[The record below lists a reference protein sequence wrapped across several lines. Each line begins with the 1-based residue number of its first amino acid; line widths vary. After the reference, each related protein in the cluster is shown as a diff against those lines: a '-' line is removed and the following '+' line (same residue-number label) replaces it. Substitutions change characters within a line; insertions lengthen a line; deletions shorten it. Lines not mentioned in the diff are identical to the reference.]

1 MYSAKAQRLDQLS
14 LFICGVLLTF
24 RWILAKGFFVSLIV
38 STNLANKGECD
49 FIGKIML
56 LIFNRWMTTNQES
69 EMKVDG

>member
-38 STNLANKGECD
+38 STNLANKRECD

-56 LIFNRWMTTNQES
+56 LIFNYWMTTNQES

>member
-14 LFICGVLLTF
+14 LFIFGVLLTF

-38 STNLANKGECD
+38 STNLANKRECD

>member
-38 STNLANKGECD
+38 STNLANKRECD

-56 LIFNRWMTTNQES
+56 LSFNRWMTTNQES